1 MKLSNKKNQKNT
13 FIRRNYFV
21 TRFME
26 TFETFVLHIKIFS
39 HHPQLKLLFSHLQ
52 TILNLY
58 ADPT

>member
-13 FIRRNYFV
+13 FIQRNYFV
-21 TRFME
+21 SRFME
-26 TFETFVLHIKIFS
+26 TFVLYIKIFS
-39 HHPQLKLLFSHLQ
+39 HHLQLKLLFSHLQ